1 LFCQFQVVYSMKY
14 KANLMWSIFTS
25 SVGGFLE
32 KYKSKKSRPIF
43 TAYSI
48 ISRILIFLSYSALIQ
63 GVVIHTVRVIYKK
76 MSVIGN
82 KSMLS

>member
-1 LFCQFQVVYSMKY
+1 MKY